1 MDYENIFI
9 DAERFFLLTTQYEIG
24 VLTYLTQQYPTE
36 TIPKSVIQRMSEELA
51 MNELQ
56 IEDQLTKKW
65 EVFLTQYA
73 NVQFNDPI
81 SEQTI
86 YEYAKKIVVNG
97 LDPYILLSKSEQE
110 ETTFE
115 ASMQSRIRNAFTLK
129 EEKGNDTNLSPTKIK
144 K

>member
-73 NVQFNDPI
+73 NAQFNDSI

-110 ETTFE
+110 EITFE
-115 ASMQSRIRNAFTLK
+115 ASMKSRIRNAFTLK
-129 EEKGNDTNLSPTKIK
+129 EEKGNDTSLSPTKIK